1 MNPDFISTESLMDSL
16 VASEGAPAG
25 APAQEQPSGQA
36 PQKPA
41 GRLKMNGPREC
52 GCVTAVP
59 GPNGSVTYSCNIGYE
74 VGDCDDYFPIIHIL
88 HHATSEDTVILNIY
102 SYGGMVETGCH
113 LINALYNT
121 CAHTV
126 TRAYGIVASI
136 AAVIWCCGQ
145 ERQVTD
151 NATIMFHMP
160 SGGCF
165 GKTADNEEESR
176 NIQDFFTELLKDVA
190 KGILTDEDLDRIV
203 TCRNDVFIPARTIRE
218 RLGQTREGDS
228 HEKE

>member
-1 MNPDFISTESLMDSL
+1 MNKDFISMESIMDSFYTAEDG
-16 VASEGAPAG
+16 VVRKADEPAPEG
-25 APAQEQPSGQA
+25 
-36 PQKPA
+36 QKKRQ
-41 GRLKMNGPREC
+41 GFLKMNGPRDY
-52 GCVTAVP
+52 GCVTAIP
-59 GPNGSVTYSCNIGYE
+59 GENGGNIFNCNIGYE
-74 VGDCDDYFPIIHIL
+74 VMDCDDYFAIIHIL
-88 HHATSEDTVILNIY
+88 YNATDKDTVVLNIY

-113 LINALYNT
+113 LINAMFNT

-165 GKTADNEEESR
+165 GKTADNEEESK

-190 KGILTDEDLDRIV
+190 KGILTDEDFERII
-203 TCRNDVFIPARTIRE
+203 TCRNDVFIPAKTIRE
-218 RLGQTREGDS
+218 RLGQLRKGGD
-228 HEKE
+228 HED